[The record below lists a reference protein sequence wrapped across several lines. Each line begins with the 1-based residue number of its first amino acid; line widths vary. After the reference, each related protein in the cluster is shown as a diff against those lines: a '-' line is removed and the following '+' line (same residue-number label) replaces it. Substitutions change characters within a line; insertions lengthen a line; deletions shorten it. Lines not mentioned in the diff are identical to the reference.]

1 MAVFWVEKLVIMIH
15 NESIKIRIKAMS
27 YKIQI
32 TVDEQFSKTLKV
44 RAKEMGL
51 SVSSYARLA
60 LMRVV
65 PHDNKNNKLLDQA
78 MVDIQTNNID
88 TLTLA
93 AFNAQL
99 NNA

>member
-1 MAVFWVEKLVIMIH
+1 
-15 NESIKIRIKAMS
+15 MS

-32 TVDEQFSKTLKV
+32 TVDEQLNNTLKS

-60 LMRVV
+60 LLRVV
-65 PHDNKNNKLLDQA
+65 VPPVINQAIEDVKSNN
-78 MVDIQTNNID
+78 TE

-93 AFNAQL
+93 EFNHQL
-99 NNA
+99 DNL